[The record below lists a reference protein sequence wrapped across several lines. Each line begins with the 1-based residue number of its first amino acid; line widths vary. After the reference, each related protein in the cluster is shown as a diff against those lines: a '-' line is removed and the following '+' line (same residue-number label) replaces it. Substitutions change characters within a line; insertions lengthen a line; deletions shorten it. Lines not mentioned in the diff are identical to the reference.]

1 MVSANISNVQRERTN
16 MLAVSGT
23 LHSIDPTTPD
33 IAIRTQM
40 GYPNRIYFSLT
51 DGRDSNIDLDCDQ
64 VRQLYKAMMVVEGS

>member
-1 MVSANISNVQRERTN
+1 

-23 LHSIDPTTPD
+23 LQSIDSTIPD
-33 IAIRTQM
+33 IVIRTQMGYPNPQM

-51 DGRDSNIDLDCDQ
+51 DGRDSRIDLDCDQ